1 MKPQLTTK
9 AYFATHRAACA
20 DAKHYAL
27 KFKTAH
33 EAWQKCERAD
43 WMLWAVKQDKS
54 LVNQIGKATFVGLA
68 ITFAERVLPNF
79 EKKFPNNARPR
90 KAIRAAKTWLKRK
103 TKKNREAASAA
114 DAAYAASA
122 AYTTRAFRAANA
134 AERLWQAKVI
144 RRAIKNPFK

>member
-114 DAAYAASA
+114 
-122 AYTTRAFRAANA
+122 YTTRAFRAANA